1 MSKAVVI
8 FSLIGACLLFTILGD
23 RSACGTSG
31 GSNSKTP
38 VERNDK
44 LPTGIWGGDHI
55 RAEVTDRGAEIEFDC
70 AHGVIAEAIVL
81 NSKGGFDVPGKYA
94 PEHGG
99 PVRDDE
105 TSKEISVRYVGS
117 VRDAEISLTIINSET
132 KESIGA
138 FTLTHGNDGRVMKCR

>member
-1 MSKAVVI
+1 M
-8 FSLIGACLLFTILGD
+8 FPLIGACLLFSILAD
-23 RSACGTSG
+23 RGACGTRG
-31 GSNSKTP
+31 GPVNKTP

-70 AHGVIAEAIVL
+70 AHGAIEEAIAL

-99 PVRDDE
+99 PVRKDE
-105 TSKEISVRYVGS
+105 ASQVILVHYVGN
-117 VRDAEISLTIINSET
+117 VRDSEISLTILVTDT
-132 KESIGA
+132 KETIGA

>member
-1 MSKAVVI
+1 M

-23 RSACGTSG
+23 RSACGSRG
-31 GSNSKTP
+31 DAISKNP
-38 VERNDK
+38 VERNDR
-44 LPTGIWGGDHI
+44 LPAGIWGGDHI
-55 RAEVTDRGAEIEFDC
+55 RAEVTDGGAEIEFDC
-70 AHGVIAEAIVL
+70 AHGVIAEAIAL

-105 TSKEISVRYVGS
+105 TSKAISVRYVGAM
-117 VRDAEISLTIINSET
+117 RDSKLSLTIINGDT
-132 KESIGA
+132 KETIGT

>member
-1 MSKAVVI
+1 MGKSVVM
-8 FSLIGACLLFTILGD
+8 FPLIGACLLFTMLGD
-23 RSACGTSG
+23 RSACGTRRG
-31 GSNSKTP
+31 AVNKTP

-44 LPTGIWGGDHI
+44 LATGIWGGDHI

-70 AHGVIAEAIVL
+70 AHGAIEEAIAL

-99 PVRDDE
+99 PVRNNE
-105 TSKEISVRYVGS
+105 ASKEISVRYVGS
-117 VRDAEISLTIINSET
+117 VRDSEIGLTIINTDT
-132 KESIGA
+132 KETIGA